1 MSIFSREM
9 IKTFAVLLLIGFI
22 MVVGIN
28 IGYKTNIIILFK
40 GVLILTAISVVGYI
54 LAKIIPIKFPAVG
67 WVAIIGIVLS
77 IPDFLPINNMISKGV
92 EDIPFIATA
101 TPALAFAGIAVGKD
115 WEAFKKIGWKGIVVS
130 LLVLTGTL
138 LGSALMAEFILRAL
152 GKI

>member
-9 IKTFAVLLLIGFI
+9 IKTFAVLLLVGFI

-40 GVLILTAISVVGYI
+40 GVLILTVISVVGYI
-54 LAKIIPIKFPAVG
+54 LAKVIPIKFPAVG

-77 IPDFLPINNMISKGV
+77 IPDFLPINNMILKSV

-138 LGSALMAEFILRAL
+138 VGSALMAEFILRAL

>member
-9 IKTFAVLLLIGFI
+9 IKTFAVLLLVGFI

-54 LAKIIPIKFPAVG
+54 LAKVIPIKFPAVG

-77 IPDFLPINNMISKGV
+77 IPDFLPINNMILKSV

-138 LGSALMAEFILRAL
+138 VGSALMAEFILRAL

>member
-1 MSIFSREM
+1 MSIFNREM
-9 IKTFAVLLLIGFI
+9 MKTFAILALIGLI
-22 MVVGIN
+22 MTIGIN
-28 IGYKTNIIILFK
+28 IGYKADIVSIFK
-40 GVLILTAISVVGYI
+40 GVLILTVISIIGYI

-67 WVAIIGIVLS
+67 WVAIIGIILS
-77 IPDFLPINNMISKGV
+77 IPDFLPINNIILKNV
-92 EDIPFIATA
+92 ENIPFIATA

-138 LGSALMAEFILRAL
+138 LGSALMAEIILRAL

>member
-1 MSIFSREM
+1 MSIFGREVTK
-9 IKTFAVLLLIGFI
+9 IFAILILIGLI
-22 MVVGIN
+22 MIAGIN
-28 IGYKTNIIILFK
+28 VGYKTDIAILFK
-40 GVLILTAISVVGYI
+40 GVLILTIISAAGYI
-54 LAKIIPIKFPAVG
+54 LSKIIPIKFPAVG
-67 WVAIIGIVLS
+67 WVAIIGIIVS
-77 IPDFLPINNMISKGV
+77 IPDFLPINNMVLRSV

-138 LGSALMAEFILRAL
+138 LGSALMAEFILRVL

>member
-1 MSIFSREM
+1 MSIFNREM
-9 IKTFAVLLLIGFI
+9 MKTFAILALIGLI
-22 MVVGIN
+22 MTIGIN
-28 IGYKTNIIILFK
+28 IGYKTDIVSIFK
-40 GVLILTAISVVGYI
+40 GVLILTVISIIGYI

-67 WVAIIGIVLS
+67 WVAIIGIILS
-77 IPDFLPINNMISKGV
+77 IPDFLPINNIILKNV
-92 EDIPFIATA
+92 ENIPFIATA

-138 LGSALMAEFILRAL
+138 LGSALMAEIILRAL

>member
-9 IKTFAVLLLIGFI
+9 IKIFAVLLLVGFI

-54 LAKIIPIKFPAVG
+54 LAKVIPIKFPAVG

-77 IPDFLPINNMISKGV
+77 IPDFLPINNMILKSV

-138 LGSALMAEFILRAL
+138 VGSALMAEFILRAL